1 MRWLFSLWVL
11 FWHVPV
17 SADTAPLMASISV
30 ELAAEQSLPLQNTI
44 QATLVTSE
52 ATKLKAALKAWEGI
66 DILQATA
73 TELTLTITI
82 TQRPV
87 YSGSVETAF
96 LADSFVI
103 DINEPST
110 KQFTSEFMH
119 WVTQPWKLS
128 DLTEYVNQYIDQPS
142 YIHGFN
148 FASVVANQR
157 SGDCTE
163 YAALTTALAR
173 SLGLPAR
180 LVVGTVIV
188 EESTSIQAFG
198 HAWTEVYFENTWQII
213 DAALLQSTAQKHF
226 YLPASALTNEGPGY
240 AMALV
245 HSVGLMPEKIVA
257 VSNAR

>member
-1 MRWLFSLWVL
+1 VRWLVSLWVL

-52 ATKLKAALKAWEGI
+52 VTKLKAALKAWEGI

-73 TELTLTITI
+73 TELTLTIT
-82 TQRPV
+82 QRPV
-87 YSGSVETAF
+87 YKGSVETAF

-119 WVTQPWKLS
+119 WVTQPWKLP
-128 DLTEYVNQYIDQPS
+128 DLTEFVNQYIDQPS

-148 FASVVANQR
+148 FASVVATQR

-188 EESTSIQAFG
+188 EESASIQAFG
-198 HAWTEVYFENTWQII
+198 HAWTEVYYENTWQII
-213 DAALLQSTAQKHF
+213 DAALLQSTALKHF

>member
-1 MRWLFSLWVL
+1 MRWLVSLWVL

>member
-1 MRWLFSLWVL
+1 MRWLVSLWVL

-30 ELAAEQSLPLQNTI
+30 ELAAEQSLPLQNSI

-52 ATKLKAALKAWEGI
+52 ATKLKAALGAWEGI

-73 TELTLTITI
+73 TELTLTITP
-82 TQRPV
+82 RPV
-87 YSGSVETAF
+87 YNGSVETAF

-110 KQFTSEFMH
+110 KQFASEFMH

-148 FASVVANQR
+148 FASVVATQR

-198 HAWTEVYFENTWQII
+198 HAWTEVYYENSWQII
-213 DAALLQSTAQKHF
+213 DAALLQSTALKHF